1 MTRLFGT
8 NGIRWIVGDRK
19 GAMFPV
25 RLGLAGGTHFGAGS
39 RLCLGMD
46 TRTTSPLIF
55 NAVTSGLLAC
65 GCDVV
70 NLGIVPTPLLQFAI
84 PRMNADGGIMVTAS
98 HNPPEFNGLKC
109 MARNGTEISK
119 ADERNI
125 EDLYGNGKFALA
137 DWQGIGSVR
146 EERRIIS
153 TYKKAIVKSSPLSP
167 GKEPFIIVDCAN
179 ATASLF
185 TPDILTAIGCRVI
198 TLNAQPDGRFPGRL
212 PEPTKENIGS
222 LMTAVKDNGADFGVA
237 HDGDAD
243 RAVFVDE
250 NGEFVTGDQS
260 LAIFVRD
267 ALQRSGKGCVVTA
280 INTSK
285 MVSDVVEAHGGKLE
299 LTPIG
304 SPLIAGRM
312 RELEA
317 LIGGEGNGGVIF
329 PEHLFSRDGMMT
341 STRMTQILSGAGK
354 TLSEMVAALPKYNL
368 QRDRLRLPDGI
379 SKEAVMERV
388 KAGAEGEVT
397 EIDGLKMSHDDH
409 WVLVRFSGTE
419 AILRITVESDS
430 SSKTSSILEEHKNRV
445 EEIIDSL
452 SS

>member
-1 MTRLFGT
+1 
-8 NGIRWIVGDRK
+8 
-19 GAMFPV
+19 
-25 RLGLAGGTHFGAGS
+25 
-39 RLCLGMD
+39 MD
-46 TRTTSPLIF
+46 TRTSSPLIF
-55 NAVTSGLLAC
+55 NAVTSGLLSC

-70 NLGIVPTPLLQFAI
+70 NLGIIPTPLLQFAV

-109 MARNGTEISK
+109 MARDGTEVSK
-119 ADERNI
+119 ADEQDI
-125 EDLYGNGKFALA
+125 EELYGGGNFSLA
-137 DWQGIGSVR
+137 EWQGIGKVTQ
-146 EERRIIS
+146 ERRVIS
-153 TYKKAIVKSSPLSP
+153 TYKKTIIESSSLSS
-167 GKEPFIIVDCAN
+167 GKKPFIVVDCAN
-179 ATASLF
+179 ATAGPF
-185 TPDILTAIGCRVI
+185 TPEILTDMGCRVI
-198 TLNAQPDGRFPGRL
+198 TMNAQPDGRFPGRL

-222 LMTAVKDNGADFGVA
+222 LMTAVKDNDADFGVA

-250 NGEFVTGDQS
+250 NGEYVTGDQS
-260 LAIFVRD
+260 LAIFVMD
-267 ALQRSGKGCVVTA
+267 ALKRSGKGWVVTP

-299 LTPIG
+299 PTPIG
-304 SPLIAGRM
+304 SPLIARRM
-312 RELEA
+312 RELDA

-341 STRMTQILSGAGK
+341 SARMAQILSETEI
-354 TLSEMVAALPKYNL
+354 TLSEMVAALPKYHL

-379 SKEAVMERV
+379 SKEAIMERV

-397 EIDGLKMSHDDH
+397 DIDGVKISHDDH

-419 AILRITVESDS
+419 AIIRVTVESDS
-430 SSKTSSILEEHKNRV
+430 SSKTASILEEHKDWV
-445 EEIIDSL
+445 KEIIDSI